1 MNKRAKRWA
10 FNALY
15 VAAVVAVALG
25 VWAIAAAAVGS
36 EFVLPEISTT
46 LSALRVA
53 LKSAD
58 FWSGLF
64 GTVLRSVIGYF
75 ISLGLFFIAF
85 FLSTAFYSF
94 ARIVE
99 PIISALRSLPAVAV
113 TLILT
118 LAVGAHGTPV
128 VLGVL
133 VIFPILYSSAKA
145 RTATVPAELVE
156 VCRICGAGKIKTFTS
171 LWLPCLAGALP
182 ESLATAFSY
191 NIKAVIGAEIL
202 AQTAESL
209 GMLMKLAQIYL
220 EPALLIAYVIAAVAV
235 AVLCECVIRGAL
247 KIVLRKYSD

>member
-15 VAAVVAVALG
+15 VAAVIAVALG

-118 LAVGAHGTPV
+118 LAVGAHG
-128 VLGVL
+128 
-133 VIFPILYSSAKA
+133 
-145 RTATVPAELVE
+145 ATVPAELVE

>member
-1 MNKRAKRWA
+1 MKKRAKILA
-10 FNALY
+10 YNALY
-15 VAAVVAVALG
+15 AAAVIVVALG

-46 LSALRVA
+46 FSALGGVLR
-53 LKSAD
+53 SGD
-58 FWSGLF
+58 FWSGLA
-64 GTVLRSVIGYF
+64 GTMLRSVIGYL
-75 ISLGLFFIAF
+75 ISLALFFVTF
-85 FLSTAFYSF
+85 FLSTAFYAF
-94 ARIVE
+94 KRIVE

-118 LAVGAHGTPV
+118 LAVGGYGTPV

-133 VIFPILYSSAKA
+133 VIFPIMYSAARA
-145 RTATVPAELVE
+145 RTATVPTELTE

-202 AQTAESL
+202 AQTASSL

-220 EPALLIAYVIAAVAV
+220 EPALLIAYVIAAVV
-235 AVLCECVIRGAL
+235 IAVLAECAIRAAL

>member
-118 LAVGAHGTPV
+118 L
-128 VLGVL
+128 
-133 VIFPILYSSAKA
+133 
-145 RTATVPAELVE
+145 
-156 VCRICGAGKIKTFTS
+156 
-171 LWLPCLAGALP
+171 
-182 ESLATAFSY
+182 
-191 NIKAVIGAEIL
+191 
-202 AQTAESL
+202 
-209 GMLMKLAQIYL
+209 
-220 EPALLIAYVIAAVAV
+220 PALSYHI
-235 AVLCECVIRGAL
+235 
-247 KIVLRKYSD
+247 

>member
-15 VAAVVAVALG
+15 VAAVIAVALG

-46 LSALRVA
+46 LSALRDA

-99 PIISALRSLPAVAV
+99 PIISALRSLPAAPAVAV

-182 ESLATAFSY
+182 
-191 NIKAVIGAEIL
+191 K
-202 AQTAESL
+202 
-209 GMLMKLAQIYL
+209 
-220 EPALLIAYVIAAVAV
+220 
-235 AVLCECVIRGAL
+235 VLQPRF
-247 KIVLRKYSD
+247 RTT

>member
-15 VAAVVAVALG
+15 VAAVIAVALG

-75 ISLGLFFIAF
+75 ISLGLFFIA
-85 FLSTAFYSF
+85 TAFYSF